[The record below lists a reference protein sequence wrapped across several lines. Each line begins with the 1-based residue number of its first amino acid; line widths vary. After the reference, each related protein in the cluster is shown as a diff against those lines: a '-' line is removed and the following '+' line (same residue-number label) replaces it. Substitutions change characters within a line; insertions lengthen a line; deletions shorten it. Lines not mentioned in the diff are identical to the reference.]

1 MRGLTAHNQVGFKS
15 WVARQVRSTWNSW
28 ASNAF
33 DVQIPSKEISLS
45 RVIYRI
51 VEHAGGWA
59 YQVQGTYSETF
70 SSADAARAAARLAAA
85 EQAQPG
91 KDVGITFEDAAGR
104 WHEELSHGDD
114 RPDATVE
121 G

>member
-15 WVARQVRSTWNSW
+15 GRRAKSRQRGTLGLQK
-28 ASNAF
+28 AF
-33 DVQIPSKEISLS
+33 DVLIPRKEISLS

-51 VEHAGGWA
+51 VEHGGGWA

-70 SSADAARAAARLAAA
+70 PSAEAARAAARLAAA

-91 KDVGITFEDAAGR
+91 KDVGIRFEDAAGH
-104 WHEELSHGDD
+104 WHEELSRGDD
-114 RPDATVE
+114 RPEAVIE

>member
-1 MRGLTAHNQVGFKS
+1 VEHQVLAWS
-15 WVARQVRSTWNSW
+15 IWNSW
-28 ASNAF
+28 SLKAF
-33 DVQIPSKEISLS
+33 NNPQPHQEISLS
-45 RVIYRI
+45 RVIYKI

-70 SSADAARAAARLAAA
+70 PSADAARAAARIAAA

-91 KDVGITFEDAAGR
+91 KDVGITFEDATGR

-114 RPDATVE
+114 RPEAIIE

>member
-1 MRGLTAHNQVGFKS
+1 M
-15 WVARQVRSTWNSW
+15 
-28 ASNAF
+28 
-33 DVQIPSKEISLS
+33 S
-45 RVIYRI
+45 RVIYKI
-51 VEHAGGWA
+51 VEHGGGWA

-70 SSADAARAAARLAAA
+70 PNADAARAAARVAAA

-91 KDVGITFEDAAGR
+91 KDVGITFEDSSGH

-114 RPDATVE
+114 RPEAIIE

>member
-1 MRGLTAHNQVGFKS
+1 MWGQSAHNQVGSKS
-15 WVARQVRSTWNSW
+15 WNSW
-28 ASNAF
+28 AAKAF
-33 DVQIPSKEISLS
+33 DDLVSQHDKVISLS
-45 RVIYRI
+45 RVIYKI
-51 VEHAGGWA
+51 VEHSGGWA

-70 SSADAARAAARLAAA
+70 PNADAARAAARLAAA

-91 KDVGITFEDAAGR
+91 KDVGITFEDASGR

-114 RPDATVE
+114 RPEAIIE

>member
-1 MRGLTAHNQVGFKS
+1 VCLG
-15 WVARQVRSTWNSW
+15 
-28 ASNAF
+28 
-33 DVQIPSKEISLS
+33 KELS
-45 RVIYRI
+45 EIQGQESSVSRIVYKI
-51 VEHAGGWA
+51 VEHGEGWA
-59 YQVQGTYSETF
+59 YQVLGTYSETF
-70 SSADAARAAARLAAA
+70 PSADAARAAARVAAR

-91 KDVGITFEDAAGR
+91 KDVGITFEDASGH